1 MKFSTKLILGTT
13 IIISILFSIGG
24 SIMIRENFKVSYD
37 NLVDQNI
44 KQYIL
49 YRYSVESSIR
59 NHLEN
64 NNRFT
69 KDIIIRSMEKL
80 GSYGEKFTHGGVIWN
95 NEFAY
100 SDINENL
107 IDKEVEQ
114 YYLTDNS
121 SFLIKK
127 IDNKVYMYLRSDIQV
142 SNETIK
148 LLNVY
153 DITSIFSE
161 RERQNEYYIKWFIVI
176 MLVYIVTVIIF
187 TKILIDPIKKLNETS
202 KRISNGNYKERTNI
216 KSSDEIG
223 ELSKSF
229 DIMTDE
235 IENHILR
242 LENDIKNREEFIS
255 DFSHELKTPMTSIM
269 GYSRLLMTDDCD
281 KELQKKS
288 ANYIYSECKRL
299 ELLSRKL
306 LKLMEIDEIPIE
318 LVSIHTEW
326 LKEKINIIMKP
337 LIDNNNLIWIN
348 EWETCFIKG
357 DGQLLLDLLKN
368 LVENG
373 IKASEK
379 NIYISINGV
388 KKNDK
393 YIISVTDRG
402 CGIEDSQ
409 IEKIVNPFYIID
421 KSRSKNQGNTGLG
434 LSICD
439 KIAKLHNSNLEIK
452 SELKKGT
459 TISIILEVENEE

>member
-100 SDINENL
+100 SDINKNL

-121 SFLIKK
+121 LFLIKK
-127 IDNKVYMYLRSDIQV
+127 IDNKVYMYLGSDIQV

-326 LKEKINIIMKP
+326 LKEKINIIMQP

-348 EWETCFIKG
+348 EWETCFIRG

-379 NIYISINGV
+379 KLYISINGV

>member
-1 MKFSTKLILGTT
+1 M
-13 IIISILFSIGG
+13 
-24 SIMIRENFKVSYD
+24 
-37 NLVDQNI
+37 
-44 KQYIL
+44 
-49 YRYSVESSIR
+49 
-59 NHLEN
+59 
-64 NNRFT
+64 
-69 KDIIIRSMEKL
+69 
-80 GSYGEKFTHGGVIWN
+80 
-95 NEFAY
+95 
-100 SDINENL
+100 
-107 IDKEVEQ
+107 
-114 YYLTDNS
+114 
-121 SFLIKK
+121 
-127 IDNKVYMYLRSDIQV
+127 
-142 SNETIK
+142 
-148 LLNVY
+148 
-153 DITSIFSE
+153 
-161 RERQNEYYIKWFIVI
+161 
-176 MLVYIVTVIIF
+176 
-187 TKILIDPIKKLNETS
+187 TKILIVE
-202 KRISNGNYKERTNI
+202 
-216 KSSDEIG
+216 DEIAIA
-223 ELSKSF
+223 ELLQIGLTRRGYASEYVLNGREAADLIENINYDLILL
-229 DIMTDE
+229 DIMLPEINGYELMEYIETMNIPTIFITAKGALKDKVKGLRIGADE

>member
-69 KDIIIRSMEKL
+69 KDIIRSMEKL
-80 GSYGEKFTHGGVIWN
+80 GSYGEKFTHGGVRWD

-100 SDINENL
+100 SDINKNL

-127 IDNKVYMYLRSDIQV
+127 IDNKVYMYLGSDIQV

-187 TKILIDPIKKLNETS
+187 TKILIYPIKKLNETS

-269 GYSRLLMTDDCD
+269 GYSRLLMDDDCD
-281 KELQKKS
+281 KELQKK
-288 ANYIYSECKRL
+288 
-299 ELLSRKL
+299 
-306 LKLMEIDEIPIE
+306 
-318 LVSIHTEW
+318 
-326 LKEKINIIMKP
+326 
-337 LIDNNNLIWIN
+337 
-348 EWETCFIKG
+348 
-357 DGQLLLDLLKN
+357 
-368 LVENG
+368 
-373 IKASEK
+373 
-379 NIYISINGV
+379 IS
-388 KKNDK
+388 
-393 YIISVTDRG
+393 
-402 CGIEDSQ
+402 
-409 IEKIVNPFYIID
+409 
-421 KSRSKNQGNTGLG
+421 
-434 LSICD
+434 
-439 KIAKLHNSNLEIK
+439 
-452 SELKKGT
+452 
-459 TISIILEVENEE
+459 